1 MADQS
6 LISRTAMML
15 TPYCSSPTA
24 KLMYSLVA
32 AAVRAFS
39 SSRRLPKSGVDIS
52 LLAATAAV
60 MIFISDIKLR

>member
-1 MADQS
+1 
-6 LISRTAMML
+6 
-15 TPYCSSPTA
+15 
-24 KLMYSLVA
+24 MYSLVA